1 MVVTTSTGRRQSE
14 KRLGININLVVDDFH
29 LIVECVDRHESQFDH
44 SQVRR
49 PDRRL
54 VEVVVGIP
62 PRLRQ
67 QVSREM
73 FTHQLVV
80 GHIGIEGPY
89 QIVAIQ
95 VRIRQLRIA
104 LAAVRFAVPHQVH
117 PVSRPAFAKPGR
129 IQQSINDRL
138 ERQRRFVREKHL
150 DLVRRRWQSS
160 QCKGRATQQRPLV
173 RPSCWLQSVL
183 LQFGQHEPIDRMLR
197 PRPVLHG
204 GRFDAPHW
212 L

>member
-29 LIVECVDRHESQFDH
+29 LIVECVDRHKAQFDH

-197 PRPVLHG
+197 PRLVLHG